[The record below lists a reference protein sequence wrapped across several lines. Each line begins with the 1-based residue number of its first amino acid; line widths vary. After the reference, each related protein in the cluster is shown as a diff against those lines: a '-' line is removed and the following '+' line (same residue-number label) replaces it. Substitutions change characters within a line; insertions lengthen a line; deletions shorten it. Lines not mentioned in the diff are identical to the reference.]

1 MASAS
6 PGGLY
11 VVLHYAK
18 RKIIFVFFLKKQGS

>member
-11 VVLHYAK
+11 VVLRYTE
-18 RKIIFVFFLKKQGS
+18 RKIIFVFFKKQVN